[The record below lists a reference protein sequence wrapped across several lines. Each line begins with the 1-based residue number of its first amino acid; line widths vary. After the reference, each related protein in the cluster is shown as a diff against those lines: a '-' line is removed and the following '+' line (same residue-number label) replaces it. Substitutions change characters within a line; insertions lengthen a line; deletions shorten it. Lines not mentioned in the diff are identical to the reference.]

1 MRGKILL
8 LVGLSVSLFFSSIAV
23 AAPDNV
29 AFILDASNSMNKPFA
44 GQTRLEV
51 AKEALVRLFDVLPDG
66 INVRLSAYGH
76 RIDRED
82 RAASCED
89 IEALFPLRP
98 FNQAAGEEMAAAVK
112 QITAKGLTPLSDAL
126 VRAAN
131 DLAGVE
137 GESVIILVSDGEETC
152 DGDPIVVAH
161 MLAAMSPPIVVCVI
175 GLDVDP
181 QARETLQAIAE
192 ITGCVYRSVREAEEL
207 FEALFAVVA
216 PPEVLPVPPTPAIP
230 AQYACWGITNVI
242 HGTEGDDV
250 LHGTP
255 GNDLIYGYGGNDL
268 IIGLAGNDILLGG
281 SGNDILEGGDGSDAL
296 LADASN
302 DILLGGSGN
311 DILCGGPGNDSLEG
325 EAGND
330 ELCGGPGDDRLLGGS
345 GEDLLYYV
353 GGADSLFEGEIVEG
367 PSPSCRSLNLTCP
380 QAAGC
385 PPAPCPPAPCPTTP
399 TPCPPKPCPP
409 EPCPPEPAC
418 QVPSAP
424 VVPPCPVPSGVKT
437 VDEGACIQLYGS
449 VDDQDCNVITVHWS
463 AEKGRFEDPTA
474 LNPTYCAP
482 LTDRCEGEDVCIT
495 LTARDNCGAE
505 GSDSFILH
513 INNVNRP
520 PVADAGDNVVV
531 DETATVRLTCS
542 ASDLDG
548 DALAYYW
555 SVECGRGTF
564 NDPTLLHPTYTAPPT
579 NYCEGED
586 IVLTLTVTDACGAS
600 ACDALV
606 LHVRNVNAPP
616 IVELG
621 PNISIDECTSILLTP
636 VASDPECEELTYYWV
651 ATKGTFDDSSAA
663 TPTYTAPQVEPC
675 EGEDV
680 VICVTVTDRCGASA
694 RDSLIVH
701 VNNVNRPPVVKA
713 DP

>member
-1 MRGKILL
+1 MRGKTLL
-8 LVGLSVSLFFSSIAV
+8 LVGFCVSLFFSLAAI
-23 AAPDNV
+23 AAPDNI
-29 AFILDASNSMNKPFA
+29 AFILDASNSMNKPFD
-44 GQTRLEV
+44 GQTRLEA

-89 IEALFPLRP
+89 IEALFALRP
-98 FNQAAGEEMAAAVK
+98 FDQAAGEEMAAALE
-112 QITAKGLTPLSDAL
+112 QMTAKGLTPLSDAL
-126 VRAAN
+126 TEAAN
-131 DLAGVE
+131 ALAGVE

-216 PPEVLPVPPTPAIP
+216 PREPRPAPPTLEIP

-250 LHGTP
+250 LYGTP

-281 SGNDILEGGDGSDAL
+281 DCRDIIEGGDGSDAL
-296 LADASN
+296 LGDAGN

-311 DILCGGPGNDSLEG
+311 DILCGGLGNDSLEG
-325 EAGND
+325 EADND
-330 ELCGGPGDDRLLGGS
+330 ELCGGPGDDRVLGGS
-345 GEDLLYYV
+345 GENLLYYV
-353 GGADSLFEGEIVEG
+353 AGADSLLEGRVIEG
-367 PSPSCRSLNLTCP
+367 PSPSCRSLNITCP
-380 QAAGC
+380 QAAPC
-385 PPAPCPPAPCPTTP
+385 PPAPCPPAPCP
-399 TPCPPKPCPP
+399 P
-409 EPCPPEPAC
+409 EPCPPPPAEPAC

-520 PVADAGDNVVV
+520 PVADAGDNVAV

-542 ASDLDG
+542 ASDPDG
-548 DALAYYW
+548 DGLTYYW
-555 SVECGRGTF
+555 NVECGRGTF
-564 NDPTLLHPTYTAPPT
+564 DDPTLLHPTYTAPPT

-600 ACDALV
+600 ACDTLV
-606 LHVRNVNAPP
+606 VHVRNVNAPP

-621 PNISIDECTSILLTP
+621 PNISIDECTSIRLTP

-663 TPTYTAPQVEPC
+663 TPTYTTPQVDPC

-701 VNNVNRPPVVKA
+701 VNNMNQPPVVKA